1 LLLVK
6 YIELEFEALY
16 FKNPH
21 PSKQLQETIELRVL
35 RFLHVML
42 YQAVLNNETLGNEN
56 TDTLLKR
63 AILGLLGQVKSQ
75 YLVEDKLVCNISK
88 LLKKINVRRNSFN
101 SRNSSFWEI
110 HRNLATSDYGTDDSD
125 SDFEH
130 DVRNFYLKN
139 KSNAVYFRFFVK
151 TFFRTSQ
158 VLQKTQIQPLQI
170 V

>member
-75 YLVEDKLVCNISK
+75 YLVEDKLVCNI
-88 LLKKINVRRNSFN
+88 R
-101 SRNSSFWEI
+101 
-110 HRNLATSDYGTDDSD
+110 
-125 SDFEH
+125 
-130 DVRNFYLKN
+130 
-139 KSNAVYFRFFVK
+139 
-151 TFFRTSQ
+151 
-158 VLQKTQIQPLQI
+158 
-170 V
+170 